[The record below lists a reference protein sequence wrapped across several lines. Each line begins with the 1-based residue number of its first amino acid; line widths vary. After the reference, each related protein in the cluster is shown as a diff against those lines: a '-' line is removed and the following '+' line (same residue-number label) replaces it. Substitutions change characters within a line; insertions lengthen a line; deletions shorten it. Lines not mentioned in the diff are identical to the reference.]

1 MKPGSLEVYSDSRN
15 RAVEKGTTYIYPDRS
30 EHSGSTKENQVPVF
44 IMEVRP
50 VLAVSLSYCS
60 TLNATS

>member
-1 MKPGSLEVYSDSRN
+1 M
-15 RAVEKGTTYIYPDRS
+15 EKGTTYIYPDRS